1 MGECFGG
8 KSPKTKDAMLMTKMS
23 RIPVPTDEIAANTAL
38 LLLLS
43 SEVVLGILKILRKVR
58 IFGVKELM

>member
-23 RIPVPTDEIAANTAL
+23 RIPVPTDEIDANTA